1 MDSRALLTSVRAL
14 FFVVETHC
22 RASDRS
28 MELKR
33 QGQFEHLTG
42 FAEPKREHF

>member
-14 FFVVETHC
+14 FIVETHC

-33 QGQFEHLTG
+33 QGQFENLTG